1 MTTDDFRIDAEYE
14 VQLLIARSLRNLVA
28 TFHPE
33 LRNLGSLVEISDVEN
48 AARKVM
54 EDLSECNYAL
64 TIAALT
70 FCLSYILIAYRVE
83 KMRLEEQADPEP
95 EPEHKHRKIGLA

>member
-1 MTTDDFRIDAEYE
+1 MITNDFRIDAEDE
-14 VQLLIARSLRNLVA
+14 VQLLIVRSLRNLIA

-33 LRNLGSLVEISDVEN
+33 LRNLGSLVEESEVQN
-48 AARKVM
+48 AARKVL
-54 EDLSECNYAL
+54 EDLSECNFAL

-83 KMRLEEQADPEP
+83 KIRLEEQVDPEP
-95 EPEHKHRKIGLA
+95 ETEHKHRKIGLA